1 VEDLGVGRLDTDVAA
16 VRATSPAIGNG
27 PKFGGASGHL
37 VKAAMQVGDEVDG
50 TPGIGKLAKTSC
62 RHAPDAV
69 NGLMKDQ
76 QFLVAEHAGTTC
88 RKPHSSPRLPDVD
101 DLRTHSRRRR
111 LRYRAG
117 HLPSVGTQLGV
128 VVAKAARLRSTAAG
142 AWYPVPTVGQ
152 GNVWPPGH
160 RTDRD
165 DPAACESHEL
175 DARAMRTGKRETWQ
189 AQAL

>member
-1 VEDLGVGRLDTDVAA
+1 LGRGPLPHPSCDVKDLGVGRLDTDVAA

-76 QFLVAEHAGTTC
+76 QFFVAEHAGTTC
-88 RKPHSSPRLPDVD
+88 RKPHSSRAFRASTISVPIQEGAASGTALA
-101 DLRTHSRRRR
+101 TSRV
-111 LRYRAG
+111 L
-117 HLPSVGTQLGV
+117 
-128 VVAKAARLRSTAAG
+128 ARNS
-142 AWYPVPTVGQ
+142 AW
-152 GNVWPPGH
+152 
-160 RTDRD
+160 
-165 DPAACESHEL
+165 
-175 DARAMRTGKRETWQ
+175 
-189 AQAL
+189 